1 MSTFNINYELSNYND
16 LIKNSKMICMKL
28 LKSKVQKTIT
38 KQGSRQTQNCVF
50 EIHLIT
56 INTVTKVVIEANKTG
71 I

>member
-1 MSTFNINYELSNYND
+1 
-16 LIKNSKMICMKL
+16 MICMKL